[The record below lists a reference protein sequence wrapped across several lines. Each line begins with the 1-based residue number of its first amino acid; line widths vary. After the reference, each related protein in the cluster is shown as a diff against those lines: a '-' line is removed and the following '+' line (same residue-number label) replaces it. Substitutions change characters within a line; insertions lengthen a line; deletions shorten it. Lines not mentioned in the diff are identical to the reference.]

1 MKKEKLKFSSFSNL
15 GKIAIL
21 FMILLIFMA
30 IFSPY
35 ICSHPYNLPSGS
47 PFEPPNGV
55 HWFGTDD
62 LGMDL
67 FSQICYG
74 ARISL
79 LVGISAA
86 LIAGIGGGILGIL
99 AGYYGGII
107 DKIIMRIVDIMIV
120 LPDLPMMIILGAFFG
135 PSIKNII
142 FVLAFF
148 SWTGPARIV
157 RSKVLSMKKENY
169 ILVAESYGAGFGYL
183 LFKHFIPEILPILM
197 VTIIKLTSKAIV
209 AEAGLAFLGLG
220 DPTSKSWGLI
230 LNHAIN
236 FRGIYFTDFWKWW
249 VMAPLIAIIF
259 LVLSIAIISRDL
271 EKILNE
277 KL

>member
-35 ICSHPYNLPSGS
+35 VCSHPYNLPSGS

-120 LPDLPMMIILGAFFG
+120 LPDLPMMIILGAFLD
-135 PSIKNII
+135 P
-142 FVLAFF
+142 V
-148 SWTGPARIV
+148 
-157 RSKVLSMKKENY
+157 SK
-169 ILVAESYGAGFGYL
+169 I
-183 LFKHFIPEILPILM
+183 
-197 VTIIKLTSKAIV
+197 
-209 AEAGLAFLGLG
+209 
-220 DPTSKSWGLI
+220 
-230 LNHAIN
+230 
-236 FRGIYFTDFWKWW
+236 
-249 VMAPLIAIIF
+249 
-259 LVLSIAIISRDL
+259 
-271 EKILNE
+271 
-277 KL
+277 

>member
-1 MKKEKLKFSSFSNL
+1 MEKVNFKFNRFSIG
-15 GKIAIL
+15 GKISIIYITIL
-21 FMILLIFMA
+21 IIMA
-30 IFSPY
+30 LFSTY

-47 PFEPPNGV
+47 AFESPNRE
-55 HWFGTDD
+55 HLLGTDD
-62 LGMDL
+62 LGMDI
-67 FSQICYG
+67 FSQICFG

-79 LVGISAA
+79 LVGVSAA
-86 LIAGIGGGILGIL
+86 LLSGVCGGILGVL
-99 AGYYGGII
+99 AGYYGGLT
-107 DKIIMRIVDIMIV
+107 DRIIMRIADIMIV
-120 LPDLPMMIILGAFFG
+120 LPDLPMMILLGAFFG

-148 SWTGPARIV
+148 SWTTPARIV
-157 RSKVLSMKKENY
+157 RSKVLSIKSENY
-169 ILVAESYGAGFGYL
+169 ILVAESYGASFHYL
-183 LFKHFIPEILPILM
+183 LWKHFIPQILPLLM
-197 VTIIKLTSKAIV
+197 VSIIKLTSKAIV

-236 FRGIYFTDFWKWW
+236 FKGIYFTDYWKWW
-249 VMAPLIAIIF
+249 IMAPLVAIIS
-259 LVLSIAIISRDL
+259 LVFSIAIISRDL

>member
-120 LPDLPMMIILGAFFG
+120 LPDLPMMIILGVFFG

>member
-1 MKKEKLKFSSFSNL
+1 MRRSNFKFNRFST
-15 GKIAIL
+15 GGRVSIL
-21 FMILLIFMA
+21 FIIILITMGLFSTLI
-30 IFSPY
+30 
-35 ICSHPYNLPSGS
+35 CTHPYNLPSGA
-47 PFEPPNGV
+47 PFEPPNRD
-55 HWFGTDD
+55 HLLGTDD

-67 FSQICYG
+67 FSQICFG

-79 LVGISAA
+79 LVGITAA

-99 AGYYGGII
+99 AGYYGGIL
-107 DKIIMRIVDIMIV
+107 DKIIMRVADIMIV
-120 LPDLPMMIILGAFFG
+120 LPDLPMMILFGSFFG
-135 PSIKNII
+135 PSLKNII

-148 SWTGPARIV
+148 SWTTPARIV
-157 RSKVLSMKKENY
+157 RSKVLSTKNENY

-183 LFKHFIPEILPILM
+183 LWKHFIPEILPILM

-209 AEAGLAFLGLG
+209 SEAGLAFLGLG

-236 FRGIYFTDFWKWW
+236 FKGIYFTDYWKWW
-249 VMAPLIAIIF
+249 VVSPLVAITF
-259 LVLSIAIISRDL
+259 LVISIATISRDL

>member
-35 ICSHPYNLPSGS
+35 VCSHPYNLPSGS

>member
-1 MKKEKLKFSSFSNL
+1 
-15 GKIAIL
+15 
-21 FMILLIFMA
+21 
-30 IFSPY
+30 
-35 ICSHPYNLPSGS
+35 
-47 PFEPPNGV
+47 
-55 HWFGTDD
+55 
-62 LGMDL
+62 
-67 FSQICYG
+67 
-74 ARISL
+74 
-79 LVGISAA
+79 
-86 LIAGIGGGILGIL
+86 
-99 AGYYGGII
+99 
-107 DKIIMRIVDIMIV
+107 
-120 LPDLPMMIILGAFFG
+120 
-135 PSIKNII
+135 
-142 FVLAFF
+142 
-148 SWTGPARIV
+148 
-157 RSKVLSMKKENY
+157 
-169 ILVAESYGAGFGYL
+169 
-183 LFKHFIPEILPILM
+183 M

>member
-1 MKKEKLKFSSFSNL
+1 MKKEKLKFSSFSNS

-35 ICSHPYNLPSGS
+35 ICPHPYNLPSGS
-47 PFEPPNGV
+47 PFESPNRV

-62 LGMDL
+62 LGIDL

-79 LVGISAA
+79 SVGISTA

-99 AGYYGGII
+99 AGYYGGIV
-107 DKIIMRIVDIMIV
+107 DKLIMRIVDIMIV

-148 SWTGPARIV
+148 SWTGPARII

-249 VMAPLIAIIF
+249 VMTPLIAIIF